1 MLTCKEYS
9 DLIKKQI
16 SEEVKQFEK
25 KPKLVAIQFGDD
37 PSCISYAKGREK
49 DCVAVGFILETIK
62 FPENIDNET
71 VLRKIAEMNADD
83 SINGIILQQPFP
95 KLFDK
100 KSIQNAISPEKDV
113 DGFNI
118 NSSFEACTPL
128 GVINYLEYHD
138 YKFESKSACVVG
150 RSEVVGK
157 PLAKMLLDR
166 NCTVTVCHSKSHRA
180 DLLNGTFWSDL
191 VFTCVNHI
199 ETFDEDCF
207 GERCDIID
215 FGIGIGEDGKLHGNI
230 KNHALQELYK
240 TNRDKYGKFVISG
253 TGGTGLL
260 TRVALLQ
267 NVLKAYKLQS

>member
-166 NCTVTVCHSKSHRA
+166 NCTVTVCHSKSHKA
-180 DLLNGTFWSDL
+180 DLINATWSNI
-191 VFTCVNHI
+191 VFTCVNQAEI
-199 ETFDEDCF
+199 FNVDYF
-207 GERCDIID
+207 SFNSDIID
-215 FGIGIGEDGKLHGNI
+215 FGISVGKDGKLHGNI
-230 KNHALQELYK
+230 ESKALQYLYEF
-240 TNRDKYGKFVISG
+240 NRDQYGKIVISG